1 MSNEEM
7 HEMLCG
13 ILTKLVPVLD
23 CDELSLL
30 ANSCG
35 IKQSEFYGSPA
46 EPVEV
51 LEVIEWKQAA

>member
-1 MSNEEM
+1 M